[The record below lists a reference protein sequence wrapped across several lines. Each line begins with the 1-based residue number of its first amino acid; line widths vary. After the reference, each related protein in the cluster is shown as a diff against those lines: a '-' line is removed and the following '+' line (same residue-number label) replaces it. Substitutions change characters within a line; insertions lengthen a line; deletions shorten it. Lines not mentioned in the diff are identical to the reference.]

1 LNSASKI
8 AVSSVRLR
16 AAAAVCLFAVLA
28 FPSSSVSQTT
38 EFQKAFYQAVEA
50 LRNGRLDEASAGF
63 SRAITLS
70 PTFAEAYFNLGLVQL
85 QQGSPAAAQ
94 TSLQKSLALKPKL
107 RGANLFLGIARYRMN
122 DYADAISA
130 LKRETAIDP
139 ANSKVYMWLGV
150 SQLAAGDAN
159 SACVSLDRAAALSPT
174 DVDILYHR
182 GRAHML
188 VSKESYEKMYQANP
202 TSWRVHQVLAQSFVE
217 QDRLDE
223 AVKECQEAIAAM
235 PREPGL
241 HEELADV
248 YWKQNQLPKAEAEFQ
263 NELQVDNESLSSMY
277 KLGVVSIERSK
288 PEVAEKLLTEV
299 VKRSPKYPDANYQLG
314 RAEAQMGNTV
324 AAIADFS
331 AAVANEKA
339 DAETLRQSYY
349 QLAQLYRREQKTQES
364 QAALEAFMR
373 LKQQADARQAT
384 KLQDKLNRSSEMQN
398 SPQ

>member
-1 LNSASKI
+1 
-8 AVSSVRLR
+8 
-16 AAAAVCLFAVLA
+16 
-28 FPSSSVSQTT
+28 
-38 EFQKAFYQAVEA
+38 
-50 LRNGRLDEASAGF
+50 
-63 SRAITLS
+63 
-70 PTFAEAYFNLGLVQL
+70 L

>member
-1 LNSASKI
+1 
-8 AVSSVRLR
+8 
-16 AAAAVCLFAVLA
+16 
-28 FPSSSVSQTT
+28 
-38 EFQKAFYQAVEA
+38 
-50 LRNGRLDEASAGF
+50 
-63 SRAITLS
+63 
-70 PTFAEAYFNLGLVQL
+70 
-85 QQGSPAAAQ
+85 
-94 TSLQKSLALKPKL
+94 
-107 RGANLFLGIARYRMN
+107 
-122 DYADAISA
+122 
-130 LKRETAIDP
+130 
-139 ANSKVYMWLGV
+139 
-150 SQLAAGDAN
+150 
-159 SACVSLDRAAALSPT
+159 
-174 DVDILYHR
+174 
-182 GRAHML
+182 
-188 VSKESYEKMYQANP
+188 
-202 TSWRVHQVLAQSFVE
+202 LAQSFVE